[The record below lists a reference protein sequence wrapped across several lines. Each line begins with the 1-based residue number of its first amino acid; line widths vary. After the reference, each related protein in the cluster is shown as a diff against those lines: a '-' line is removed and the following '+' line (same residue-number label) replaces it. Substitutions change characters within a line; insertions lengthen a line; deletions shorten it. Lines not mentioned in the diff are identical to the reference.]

1 MGLALLVVLSLITLI
16 SSYFFAAKT
25 WWMPTVASTYGPAID
40 AQFGYTYL
48 AMGII
53 FIAAQIA
60 LGWMAWRYRDR
71 AQKVDYSHGNLRLEA
86 TWTVLT
92 AILFVGLNLM
102 GQKIWAEARF
112 QGPADPAHA
121 IQVEI
126 TGMQFQWY
134 FRYPGPDGKYGK
146 TDPTQ
151 ADASA
156 GGEAALGL
164 DTSDAAAKDDVVV
177 NTLYLPV
184 NREVDVTLRAQ
195 DVIHDFY
202 VPALRFKQDAVP
214 GLMIHMHF
222 TPTIVGDYEV
232 ACAELCGLGHYRMK
246 AMLKVVSQE
255 DFDKWM
261 AEREKEKSA
270 P

>member
-1 MGLALLVVLSLITLI
+1 MGLALLVVISLITLI

-25 WWMPTVASTYGPAID
+25 WWMPHVASTYGPAID
-40 AQFGYTYL
+40 AQFAYTYL
-48 AMGII
+48 AMGIV

-60 LGWMAWRYRDR
+60 LGWFAWRYRDR
-71 AQKVDYSHGNLRLEA
+71 SQAVQYSHGKLRMET
-86 TWTVLT
+86 TWTILT
-92 AILFVGLNLM
+92 AILFIGLNLM

-112 QGPADPAHA
+112 QGAAPGAL
-121 IQVEI
+121 QVEI

-156 GGEAALGL
+156 GGDSALGL
-164 DTSDAAAKDDVVV
+164 DSTDPASKDDIVV

-222 TPTIVGDYEV
+222 TPTEIGDYEV
-232 ACAELCGLGHYRMK
+232 ACAELCGLGHYRMR
-246 AMLKVVSQE
+246 AALKVVSE
-255 DFDKWM
+255 DDFNKWM
-261 AEREKEKSA
+261 AEREKEKAA